1 MNRGIEIAD
10 DRVTIRRRT
19 PSWLVAPWLIAATPT
34 FVRHARR
41 WASVGDRTVVL
52 VVAASVVLALISH
65 LARWNDGTTI
75 DRRGIT
81 TRVRRRATTVPWA
94 NVDLVR
100 ASMDTYAQTFLV
112 LVRGGGWTCLPGT
125 RGGRRPRQLRLVGA
139 LEPWARLHPGIFDLE
154 LFEDGPTLV
163 PTTQMLERF
172 VPDRALDVV
181 AGVELPAVRER
192 VSSAW
197 IIVWATTGLA
207 CLVAMFVVLGS
218 T

>member
-1 MNRGIEIAD
+1 MNRGIDVAD

-19 PSWLVAPWLIAATPT
+19 PSWAVAFWLIFATPT

-41 WASVGDRTVVL
+41 WASIGDRILVL
-52 VVAASVVLALISH
+52 VLAAGVMLAVLSH
-65 LARWNDGTTI
+65 LAAWNNGTTI

-81 TRVRRRATTVPWA
+81 TRVRRRAITVPWA
-94 NVDLVR
+94 DVDLVR

-112 LVRGGGWTCLPGT
+112 LVQGGDWRCLPGT
-125 RGGRRPRQLRLVGA
+125 RGGRRPRQLRLVRA
-139 LEPWARLHPGIFDLE
+139 LEPWARQHPGTFDLE
-154 LFEDGPTLV
+154 LFEDGPTLA

-181 AGVELPAVRER
+181 SGVELPAVRER

-197 IIVWATTGLA
+197 IFIWAMTGLA
-207 CLVAMFVVLGS
+207 CLVAFLVVLGS